1 MNAIIIEDEA
11 VAARHLKSL
20 AEKQGAHILC
30 SLQSV
35 KESIE
40 WLKTHPS
47 PELIFLDVQLGDG
60 LSFEIFEHIQ
70 PQSVIIFTT
79 AYSEYALRAFKL
91 NSIDYLLKPIN
102 ETELANALAKY
113 RQQKQKEF
121 FDFNTIQAFF
131 NQYSNNYKERF
142 LVQIGQELKSFLT
155 EEISMFYSEEKTTF
169 LVYKNREYPIDFS
182 LSELEKSLNPQLFFR
197 VSRQAIVH
205 RAFIENIYS
214 YSGNRLRLKIK
225 HAQGDWIVSRERV
238 LDFKNWLA

>member
-1 MNAIIIEDEA
+1 M
-11 VAARHLKSL
+11 AARHLKSL
-20 AEKQGAHILC
+20 AEKQGVHILC

-70 PQSVIIFTT
+70 PQSAIIFTT

-121 FDFNTIQAFF
+121 F
-131 NQYSNNYKERF
+131 
-142 LVQIGQELKSFLT
+142 
-155 EEISMFYSEEKTTF
+155 
-169 LVYKNREYPIDFS
+169 
-182 LSELEKSLNPQLFFR
+182 
-197 VSRQAIVH
+197 
-205 RAFIENIYS
+205 
-214 YSGNRLRLKIK
+214 
-225 HAQGDWIVSRERV
+225 
-238 LDFKNWLA
+238 